1 MAATNDGCAQ
11 TMPIGLEVPS
21 RLGLSTGHRFALKW
35 PDHMPSCDEPDG
47 CPWGFVKHTIGISRG
62 DLTRDCLQQLRM
74 WPGCERVEGV
84 AVLGDLRGGFAV
96 HVIDYGLAKKKVAD
110 RALRCIQRE
119 KLRRYHLKVE

>member
-1 MAATNDGCAQ
+1 M
-11 TMPIGLEVPS
+11 
-21 RLGLSTGHRFALKW
+21 KW